1 MIQETLGTAA
11 LPAVE
16 ESPLALLRSR
26 IGEGSATIGVI
37 GLGYVGLPLAVEF
50 ATHQGRVVAFDM
62 NPDRVSCI
70 NAGTSHI
77 GDVPSD
83 AIVRLLEQGRLNATL
98 DFDALS
104 QCDAIVLCVP
114 TPLEKTKDP
123 DLSYIKDAAQ
133 AIARNLRPGQMVVL
147 ESTTY
152 PGTTEELLL
161 PLFEAGGLKL
171 DEDFLLAF
179 SPERID
185 PGSTYALRDIPK
197 VVGGCGELSTEVA
210 CELYATIVVSV
221 HPVSSA
227 RVAETVKLLENTFR
241 LVNIGLINEFALLCN
256 HLAIDSNEVINAAAT
271 KPFGYMPF
279 FPGPGAGGHCIP
291 LDPLY
296 LSWRAE
302 QQGFISRFIEL
313 ADKVNTQMPVYVVD
327 LVAQA
332 LNDQA
337 KAMRDSSMLVVGVA
351 YKEDID
357 DTRQSPAIGVIDR
370 LRARGALVAYHD
382 PHVPILDFDLH
393 DWPEWRP
400 RVELEED
407 RRALRVANQQA
418 FSRRRRYDMLESV
431 ELCPEVLEAADCV
444 LILTKHGGV
453 DYEMIAQHAKVVVDT
468 RHAITE
474 AMRKRGKAEIVRL

>member
-1 MIQETLGTAA
+1 MIHETQAAGALA
-11 LPAVE
+11 LPVP
-16 ESPLALLRSR
+16 PLELLRTR
-26 IGEGSATIGVI
+26 IRERNAIIGIV
-37 GLGYVGLPLAVEF
+37 GMGYVGLPLAVEF
-50 ATHQGRVVAFDM
+50 AQHQGRVVAVDM
-62 NPDRVSCI
+62 NPDRVVCI
-70 NAGTSHI
+70 NTGTSHI
-77 GDVPSD
+77 GDVPSES
-83 AIVRLLEQGRLNATL
+83 IVKLLQDERLSATL
-98 DFDALS
+98 DFEALS
-104 QCDAIVLCVP
+104 ECDAIVLCVP
-114 TPLEKTKDP
+114 TPLEKSKDP
-123 DLSYIKDAAQ
+123 DLSYIKDAAHS
-133 AIARNLRPGQMVVL
+133 IARNLRPGQIVIL

-161 PLFEAGGLKL
+161 PLFEDCGLSL

-197 VVGGCGELSTEVA
+197 VVGGCSTLSTEIA
-210 CELYATIVVSV
+210 CELYASIVVSV

-313 ADKVNTQMPVYVVD
+313 ADSVNTQMPVHVVD
-327 LVAQA
+327 LVVQA
-332 LNDQA
+332 LNDQS
-337 KAMRDSSMLVVGVA
+337 KAMRDSNLLVVGVA

-370 LRARGALVAYHD
+370 LRSQGALVAYHD

-393 DWPEWRP
+393 DTPEWRP
-400 RVELEED
+400 RVELNGE
-407 RRALRVANQQA
+407 RRALRVATQQA
-418 FSRRRRYDMLESV
+418 YTRRRRYDMLESL
-431 ELCPEVLEAADCV
+431 ELTPEVLREADCV
-444 LILTKHGGV
+444 LILTKHSGV
-453 DYEMIAQHAKVVVDT
+453 DYGMIAKNAKVIVDT
-468 RHAITE
+468 RHAIGDDLQST
-474 AMRKRGKAEIVRL
+474 AKIVRL

>member
-1 MIQETLGTAA
+1 MTHEIQATGA
-11 LPAVE
+11 LPLPVP
-16 ESPLALLRSR
+16 PLELLRTR
-26 IGEGSATIGVI
+26 IRERNATIGIV
-37 GLGYVGLPLAVEF
+37 GMGYVGLPLAVEF
-50 ATHQGRVVAFDM
+50 AQHQGRVIAVDM
-62 NPDRVSCI
+62 NPDRVVCI
-70 NAGTSHI
+70 NTGVSHI
-77 GDVPSD
+77 GDVPSES
-83 AIVRLLEQGRLNATL
+83 IVKLLREERLSATL
-98 DFDALS
+98 DFEALTE
-104 QCDAIVLCVP
+104 CDAIVLCVP

-133 AIARNLRPGQMVVL
+133 SIARNLRPGQLVVL

-161 PLFEAGGLKL
+161 PLFEDFGLVL

-197 VVGGCGELSTEVA
+197 VVGGCGALSTEVA
-210 CELYATIVVSV
+210 CELYASIVVSV

-296 LSWRAE
+296 LSWRAQ

-313 ADKVNTQMPVYVVD
+313 ADTINTQMPVHVVN
-327 LVAQA
+327 LVIEA
-332 LNDQA
+332 LNDRS
-337 KAMRDSSMLVVGVA
+337 KAMRDSNLLVIGVA

-370 LRARGALVAYHD
+370 LRAQGALVAYHD

-393 DWPEWRP
+393 DTPEWRP
-400 RVELEED
+400 RVALSGE
-407 RRALRVANQQA
+407 RRALRVANPQA
-418 FSRRRRYDMLESV
+418 FTRRRRYDMLES
-431 ELCPEVLEAADCV
+431 LALTPEVLRAADCV
-444 LILTKHGGV
+444 LILTKHSGV
-453 DYEMIAQHAKVVVDT
+453 DYEMVAEHAQVVVDT
-468 RHAITE
+468 RHAISD
-474 AMRKRGKAEIVRL
+474 EIQDRFNAKIIRL